1 MVIPM
6 GEAYLEEHEKMLPDL
21 VKKEYEPGNLHPMN
35 DFSPGLYLPDR
46 RGYDATRETI
56 LVVEDN
62 IDLCF
67 FIHDMLCEDFNIQIA
82 QNGQEAL
89 EILKTE
95 FQIDLIISD
104 VMMPVMDG
112 LSFCRQIKNDVHTS
126 HIPVLMLSAKH
137 GEESELEGLKCG
149 ADDYILKPFN
159 EDILKFKL
167 KNILFHRAKLKS
179 RFARQITIEPSEITT
194 TSRDEEFLRKAIS
207 VVEQNMSDSDFD
219 IKAFASS
226 MAVSPSTL
234 LRKLKAISGD
244 SSEKFIRSLR
254 LKRSAQLLKNSRLQV
269 TEICY
274 EVGFSSQKHF
284 STTFKKYFGRSPSEY
299 QKNMN

>member
-1 MVIPM
+1 
-6 GEAYLEEHEKMLPDL
+6 
-21 VKKEYEPGNLHPMN
+21 
-35 DFSPGLYLPDR
+35 
-46 RGYDATRETI
+46 
-56 LVVEDN
+56 
-62 IDLCF
+62 
-67 FIHDMLCEDFNIQIA
+67 
-82 QNGQEAL
+82 
-89 EILKTE
+89 
-95 FQIDLIISD
+95 
-104 VMMPVMDG
+104 
-112 LSFCRQIKNDVHTS
+112 
-126 HIPVLMLSAKH
+126 MLSAKH

-194 TSRDEEFLRKAIS
+194 TSRDEEFLRNAIS
-207 VVEQNMSDSDFD
+207 VVEKNMSDSDFD

-234 LRKLKAISGD
+234 LRKLKA
-244 SSEKFIRSLR
+244 
-254 LKRSAQLLKNSRLQV
+254 LKNSQLQV

-299 QKNMN
+299 QKAMN